1 MFSSIILN
9 NFAFEICLWIF
20 LSEFCVSYKVC
31 VYIYFIPYG
40 FQLIIH
46 HLLLEKLRDI
56 VFIWVWI
63 SSLTDSAVL
72 TAGATE
78 PSDLWGKRG
87 RHFPYWPQGG
97 AKPSSLPHPQACS
110 LQPWLS
116 PAEGSCVSSGSA
128 GLRLRL
134 PSQPLY
140 CLELSLLGTRWVFSF
155 RRTRGGIHTEGSW
168 VSWWP
173 RRRRE
178 EKVRITLE
186 KLPVCKWLLFSD
198 DPEGLGVESCGFN

>member
-1 MFSSIILN
+1 MSVDFHTVKVFNFINSTETLVFLSGKFVCVCCMLKLQSLWSTWPNPSSCQLCVMFSSIILN

-31 VYIYFIPYG
+31 VYIYFIPCG

-46 HLLLEKLRDI
+46 HLFLEKLRDI

-63 SSLTDSAVL
+63 PSLTDSAVL
-72 TAGATE
+72 TAGATA

-116 PAEGSCVSSGSA
+116 PSWGELCL
-128 GLRLRL
+128 LR
-134 PSQPLY
+134 Q
-140 CLELSLLGTRWVFSF
+140 
-155 RRTRGGIHTEGSW
+155 RRTSA
-168 VSWWP
+168 
-173 RRRRE
+173 
-178 EKVRITLE
+178 
-186 KLPVCKWLLFSD
+186 
-198 DPEGLGVESCGFN
+198 